1 MTDPRNDK
9 HGSTVKQAEIAAAAE
24 LGAQA
29 KGAEIVTINPPQG
42 APGLPASVPAVLYRG
57 ATPTI
62 ASLEQL
68 FEPYRTHPARK
79 RGTASMQTLESFVD
93 IVRRHKSDHS
103 AVFADINWRAP
114 ALTAVID
121 YHPDRTHDRADFC
134 DHRIRYDFPLS
145 EEWQAWTRSN
155 GGKMTQAEFAYF
167 LEDRIAELAAPTDE
181 ERNALGEDFATTV
194 AAPTE
199 LVQLSRGLQ
208 VNVEARVKSST
219 VLASGEGS
227 IVFEETHQDAD
238 GKPLR
243 VPGMFMLQLS
253 PFTDGEPIRTPV
265 RLRYRAKSGQIV
277 WFYEIYRPDLF
288 IASAVNSAIETV
300 RDACELPV
308 YAGDFEKT

>member
-1 MTDPRNDK
+1 MTETRNDK
-9 HGSTVKQAEIAAAAE
+9 HNGPLKQADISAAAE

-29 KGAEIVTINPPQG
+29 KGAEIVTIAPPAG
-42 APGLPASVPAVLYRG
+42 IPGLPASVPAILYRG
-57 ATPTI
+57 AEPSI
-62 ASLEQL
+62 AGVASI
-68 FEPYRTHPARK
+68 FEPYRLHPERK
-79 RGTASMQTLESFVD
+79 RGTAAMKTLESFID

-103 AVFADINWRAP
+103 AVFADIDWRAP

-121 YHPDRTHDRADFC
+121 YHPERGLGVADFC
-134 DHRIRYDFPLS
+134 QHLIHYDFPLS
-145 EEWQAWTRSN
+145 EEWQAWTKAN
-155 GGKMTQAEFAYF
+155 GEKMTQAEFAYF
-167 LEDRIAELAAPTDE
+167 LEDRIAELAAPTAE
-181 ERNALGEDFATTV
+181 ENSALSADFATTV

-243 VPGMFMLQLS
+243 VPGMFMLQLP

-288 IASAVNSAIETV
+288 IANAVNSAIETV
-300 RDACELPV
+300 RHACELPV
-308 YAGDFEKT
+308 FAGDFEKP